1 MRDSF
6 ALFVGV
12 ATCLVCVAEIR
23 AADPVSESDVRP
35 AIDKGLPLLQQ
46 AAHRYPTH
54 RACFSCHHQTLPLL
68 AMTEARRAG
77 FSIDEDILQE
87 QWQHTYDNFE
97 SRIEGLRQGKRIG
110 GDAATASYGLWTAL
124 IVDAKPDDVTQAL
137 GQYLLKRQQKDG
149 FWHPS
154 SNRPPLEGTDI
165 TTTVLSLY
173 GLSKI
178 ATSLPDDNLES
189 SVARAETWLASAAPK
204 DQQERAFALW
214 YAARKGNRDRLKSAI
229 EAVRKSQRDDG
240 GWAQK
245 DDMHSD
251 AYATGQTV
259 YFLLEAGIPPE
270 DETLSRGLRF
280 LLDNQEEDGSWHV
293 VTRSKP
299 IQKWFDNGDPHDTD
313 QFISTPAA
321 CWAVAALARSL
332 PRPAKNN

>member
-1 MRDSF
+1 MRYCF
-6 ALFVGV
+6 WLFVGAV
-12 ATCLVCVAEIR
+12 PLFSCVAGIR
-23 AADPVSESDVRP
+23 AGDPVSERDVRA
-35 AIDKGLPLLQQ
+35 AIEKGLPLLQQ

-77 FSIDEDILQE
+77 FSIDEEILKE

-97 SRIEGLRQGKRIG
+97 SRIDGLRQGKRIG

-124 IVDAKPDDVTQAL
+124 IVEAEPDDVTQAL
-137 GQYLLKRQQKDG
+137 GQYLLKRQQKGG

-154 SNRPPLEGTDI
+154 SNRPPLEGTDL

-178 ATSLPDDNLES
+178 ATSLPEDDLES
-189 SVARAETWLASAAPK
+189 SVSRAETWLASAAPK

-214 YAARKGNRDRLKSAI
+214 YAARKGKNEQRESAI
-229 EAVRKSQRDDG
+229 EAIRKSQRDDG

-245 DDMHSD
+245 DDMQSD

-259 YFLLEAGIPPE
+259 YFLLDAGVPTE
-270 DETLSRGLRF
+270 DDMVRRGLRF
-280 LLDNQEEDGSWHV
+280 LLNNQEEDGSWHV

-321 CWAVAALARSL
+321 CWAVAALSRSL
-332 PRPAKNN
+332 PRG